1 MEPRDIEYIAMQW
14 LEAFNARQL
23 DKLLDLY
30 TDDAEHFSPKLKVH
44 KPETH
49 GLVKGRAALRDWWEG
64 AYLRLPTLYYKVNSL
79 TANNYRVFMEY
90 TRTVEG
96 EPDMQVAEVL
106 EIRDGKIVFSR
117 VYHG

>member
-14 LEAFNARQL
+14 FEAFNKKQL

-30 TDDAEHFSPKLKVH
+30 TEDAEHFSPKLKIRH
-44 KPETH
+44 PETG
-49 GLVKGRAALRDWWEG
+49 GLVKGRAALQLWWQD
-64 AYLRLPTLYYKVNSL
+64 AFNRLPTLHYRVKSL

-96 EPDMQVAEVL
+96 EEDMLVAEVL
-106 EIRDGKIVFSR
+106 ELNNGKIVFSR

>member
-44 KPETH
+44 KPETE
-49 GLVKGRAALRDWWEG
+49 GLVKGKDALRDWWEG
-64 AYLRLPTLYYKVNSL
+64 AYLRLPTLFYKVNSL

-90 TRTVEG
+90 TRTVAG
-96 EPDMQVAEVL
+96 EADMAVAEVL
-106 EIRDGKIVFSR
+106 ELRNGRIVFSR

>member
-14 LEAFNARQL
+14 IEAFNARDL
-23 DKLLDLY
+23 NRLLNLY
-30 TDDAEHFSPKLKVH
+30 ADDAEHFSPKLKVH
-44 KPETH
+44 KPETQ
-49 GLVKGRAALRDWWEG
+49 GLVKGKDALRDWWEG
-64 AYLRLPTLYYKVNSL
+64 AYLRLPTLFYKVNSL

-96 EPDMQVAEVL
+96 EPDMAIAEVL
-106 EIRDGKIVFSR
+106 ELRDGKIVFSR